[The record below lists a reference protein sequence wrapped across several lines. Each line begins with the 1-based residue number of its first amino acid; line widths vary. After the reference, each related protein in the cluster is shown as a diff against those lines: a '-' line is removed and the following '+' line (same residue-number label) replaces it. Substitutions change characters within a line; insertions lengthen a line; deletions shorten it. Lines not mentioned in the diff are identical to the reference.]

1 MIEISHVTYKYDE
14 NEVVLCDVSL
24 CVKRGEFVA
33 VVGHN
38 GSGKSTLA
46 KHINALL
53 LPTQGTVTVDG
64 MDTRDEENTM
74 RIRQK
79 VGMVFQNPDNQLV
92 TTVVE
97 EDIAFGPENLGVEP
111 REIRERVNWA
121 LDEVGML
128 AYAKNAPHLLSGGQ
142 KQRIAIAGMLAMKP
156 DVLVLDEATAML
168 DPQGRQDVLA
178 ILKKLNRAGMTVVMI
193 TQYMEEAVIAD
204 RVAVLSEGKLIL
216 EGTPVE
222 VFARAD
228 LLRENRLDL
237 PLIAQLGERLRAGGL
252 KINKAAITV
261 EELANEL
268 CR

>member
-1 MIEISHVTYKYDE
+1 MIEISHLTYKYDE
-14 NEVVLCDVSL
+14 NEVVLSDVSL

-53 LPTQGTVTVDG
+53 LPTDGTVTVDG
-64 MDTRDEENTM
+64 MDTREEENTL

-111 REIRERVNWA
+111 REIRKRVDWA
-121 LDEVGML
+121 LNEVDML

-168 DPQGRQDVLA
+168 DPQGRQEVLA
-178 ILKKLNRAGMTVVMI
+178 ILKKLNSEGMTVVMI

-222 VFARAD
+222 VFARVN

-237 PLIAQLGERLRAGGL
+237 PLIAQLGERLRAGGME
-252 KINKAAITV
+252 INQAAITV